1 MKSNWT
7 ENDCLAIMSL
17 LGETQ
22 NTEQLTFYQPLCDR
36 KFMVV
41 KCIDIAMFE
50 LRKLENLN
58 IFINIFAEGSK
69 LELWMSKND

>member
-1 MKSNWT
+1 
-7 ENDCLAIMSL
+7 
-17 LGETQ
+17 
-22 NTEQLTFYQPLCDR
+22 
-36 KFMVV
+36 MVV
-41 KCIDIAMFE
+41 KCIDIAVFE